1 MIGAS
6 ELSSVLS
13 FNSFPCWMIICFR
26 SIIQQ
31 CEFPNVGVTELLLSN
46 GMKVC
51 YRCTDFLDDQVL
63 IYSIVITSILFLLVY
78 QNNLRFIELINNIFM
93 DLSEL

>member
-1 MIGAS
+1 MISGS

-13 FNSFPCWMIICFR
+13 FNSFPCGMMICFR

-63 IYSIVITSILFLLVY
+63 IYSTVITSILFFLVY
-78 QNNLRFIELINNIFM
+78 QNNVRFIELMNNIFM
-93 DLSEL
+93 DLSEV